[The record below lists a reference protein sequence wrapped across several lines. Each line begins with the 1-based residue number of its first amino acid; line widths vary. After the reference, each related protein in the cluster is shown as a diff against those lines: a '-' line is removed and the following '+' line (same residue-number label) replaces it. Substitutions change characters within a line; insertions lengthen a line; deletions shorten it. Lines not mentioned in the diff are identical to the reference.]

1 MTNSPIHIALTL
13 DECDA
18 IDVAKSRIRRLAS
31 LLSDLLKNK
40 HEYGH
45 HEVAEPAMADL
56 LDVILQDVET
66 IDGMFVA
73 ADTRRLSREASG
85 GGQ

>member
-31 LLSDLLKNK
+31 LLSDLLKNR

-56 LDVILQDVET
+56 LDVILQDVEV
-66 IDGMFVA
+66 IDVTFAA
-73 ADTRRLSREASG
+73 ADQRRLLQESSG
-85 GGQ
+85 GQ

>member
-1 MTNSPIHIALTL
+1 MSISCPVHITLTL

-18 IDVAKSRIRRLAS
+18 IDAEKSRIRRLAS
-31 LLSDLLKNK
+31 LVSDLIDQRR
-40 HEYGH
+40 EYGH
-45 HEVAEPAMADL
+45 KDSEPAMADL

-66 IDGMFVA
+66 LDSTFAA

-85 GGQ
+85 GGN

>member
-1 MTNSPIHIALTL
+1 
-13 DECDA
+13 
-18 IDVAKSRIRRLAS
+18 
-31 LLSDLLKNK
+31 
-40 HEYGH
+40 
-45 HEVAEPAMADL
+45 MADL

-66 IDGMFVA
+66 IDGTFAA